1 MNGFSPVAFYFQL
14 SFNHSIG
21 KEEALFREI
30 SGLTMEMGVEEI
42 IEDSENNFRH
52 RLHTSTKYSNLV
64 LKNGLASKESE
75 VVVWCMNTFN
85 GNPEDS
91 IKKKNIVVKL
101 LETDGIPLKSWIFSD
116 AYPVKWAVSD
126 LDSDNKII
134 IEALEFAY
142 SNFK

>member
-1 MNGFSPVAFYFQL
+1 MNGFSPVTFYFQL

-21 KEEALFREI
+21 KEEALFKER

-52 RLHTSTKYSNLV
+52 RLPTSTKYSNLV
-64 LKNGLASKESE
+64 LKNGLASKHSE
-75 VVVWCMNTFN
+75 VVVWCMNTLN

-101 LETDGIPLKSWIFSD
+101 LETDGIPLKSWVFSD

-142 SNFK
+142 SYFK